1 MDGYRYLLSW
11 IVPLNSLVAEKSD
24 AIWIFIPGLVAAPLL
39 FFALQP
45 MFDFFIRKKR
55 KGYSLHETSR
65 VGGACAVMMLVAGSC
80 ILLIPVESAVLLII
94 SHFFQ
99 SLALVCFELFLFFT
113 LYLSSHNEKIKGD
126 LFVPLCISGFLMI
139 SLPMAVNIPS
149 GYFLSPWSFAL
160 FGLILATAFVERKNG
175 KEIGPYL
182 AGGGEVFLIALSYL
196 VPFPGLHILLWA
208 LPVIFFLVRGERLLP
223 LFLKMFREK
232 ERSAGAVSLTA
243 AGVQSAGDRGTA
255 EEAAGETT
263 VRTGTKGDTE
273 PGAEA
278 AGEDEGDIPVLK
290 EISEGVPERI
300 DTEHRPNP
308 FIPKEFLKILNKKTV
323 MDLRLGD
330 HVQQEMTIF
339 FSDIRQFTDLSSRL
353 TPEEI
358 FKFINS
364 YLARIVPVIGENGGF
379 VDKYIGDAILA
390 LYPQGCGADMAVR
403 SAIDIQQRILEYNNH
418 RAKMGYRPLQMGIGI
433 HTGPLMI
440 GVVGIYGRMQNTVI
454 SDTVNLASRIET
466 MTKAFNVSMAI
477 SGQTFKKLADPGSYK
492 YRYLGP
498 VKVRGDSRPVEVFE
512 ILDGIN
518 PETMEK
524 KMETNRFFEEGMMCF
539 RHKSY
544 SEAREKFS
552 RVLEILPDDGASV
565 FYLENC
571 EARLKVTEKSA
582 GTVGY

>member
-1 MDGYRYLLSW
+1 MIDGYRYLLSW
-11 IVPLNSLVAEKSD
+11 IIPLNFLAVKESE
-24 AIWIFIPGLVAAPLL
+24 AIWIFIPGLVATPLL
-39 FFALQP
+39 FFALRP
-45 MFDFFIRKKR
+45 MFDFFIEKKR

-65 VGGACAVMMLVAGSC
+65 VGGACAVMLLFAGFC
-80 ILLIPVESAVLLII
+80 ILLIPVESAVLLVV

-99 SLALVCFELFLFFT
+99 SLALVGFELFLFFT
-113 LYLSSHNEKIKGD
+113 LYLSSHDEKIKGD
-126 LFVPLCISGFLMI
+126 LFVPLGLSGLLMVL
-139 SLPMAVNIPS
+139 LPIVLNIPS
-149 GYFLSPWSFAL
+149 VYFFGLWSFAL
-160 FGLILATAFVERKNG
+160 FGLILVMAFIERKNG
-175 KEIGPYL
+175 KKTGVCLI
-182 AGGGEVFLIALSYL
+182 AGGEVFLITVSYL
-196 VPFPGLHILLWA
+196 MPSPGLRILLWA
-208 LPVIFFLVRGERLLP
+208 LPVIFFLIRGERLLP
-223 LFLKMFREK
+223 LFPEAFRKNGEGTGTVSLAVTGTN
-232 ERSAGAVSLTA
+232 SAGEAGVNTGAEGSTGGEDDGDSLT
-243 AGVQSAGDRGTA
+243 D
-255 EEAAGETT
+255 
-263 VRTGTKGDTE
+263 
-273 PGAEA
+273 
-278 AGEDEGDIPVLK
+278 GDIPVLE
-290 EISEGVPERI
+290 EISEGVPEKI

-390 LYPQGCGADMAVR
+390 LYPQGQGADMAVR
-403 SAIDIQQRILEYNNH
+403 SAIEIQQRILEYNNH

-454 SDTVNLASRIET
+454 SDTVNLASRIEN

-544 SEAREKFS
+544 AEAREKFS
-552 RVLEILPDDGASV
+552 RVLERLPDDGASM

-571 EARLKVTEKSA
+571 KARLNVVKKSTGAA
-582 GTVGY
+582 G

>member
-1 MDGYRYLLSW
+1 
-11 IVPLNSLVAEKSD
+11 VA
-24 AIWIFIPGLVAAPLL
+24 WVFIPGLVATPLL

-45 MFDFFIRKKR
+45 VFDFFVRKKR
-55 KGYSLHETSR
+55 KGYSLHELSR
-65 VGGACAVMMLVAGSC
+65 VGGACAVLLLFAGFCVS
-80 ILLIPVESAVLLII
+80 LIPGESAVLLIV

-99 SLALVCFELFLFFT
+99 SFAFVSFELFLFFT
-113 LYLSSHNEKIKGD
+113 LYLSVHDEKIKGD
-126 LFVPLCISGFLMI
+126 LFVPLGISGFLMI
-139 SLPMAVNIPS
+139 PLPVAVNVPS
-149 GYFLSPWSFAL
+149 VYFLGPWSFAL
-160 FGLILATAFVERKNG
+160 SGLILVMAFIERRNG
-175 KEIGPYL
+175 KKIGVYLVGGVEI
-182 AGGGEVFLIALSYL
+182 FLIALSCL
-196 VPFPGLHILLWA
+196 LPLPGLHILLWA
-208 LPVIFFLVRGERLLP
+208 LPVVFFLVRGERLLP
-223 LFLKMFREK
+223 LLRNTDGNTAEYAEK
-232 ERSAGAVSLTA
+232 IVAESA
-243 AGVQSAGDRGTA
+243 AGR
-255 EEAAGETT
+255 E
-263 VRTGTKGDTE
+263 TGTVNDGEE
-273 PGAEA
+273 PGP
-278 AGEDEGDIPVLK
+278 EDEDVPVLE
-290 EISEGVPERI
+290 EISEGVPEKI

-308 FIPKEFLKILNKKTV
+308 FIPKEFLKILNKRTV

-364 YLARIVPVIGENGGF
+364 YLARIVPVIGEKGGF
-379 VDKYIGDAILA
+379 VDKYMGDAILA
-390 LYPQGCGADMAVR
+390 LYPQTQGADMAVR
-403 SAIDIQQRILEYNNH
+403 SAIEIQQRILEYNSH

-498 VKVRGDSRPVEVFE
+498 VKVRGDARPVEVFE

-571 EARLKVTEKSA
+571 EARLKVAEKS
-582 GTVGY
+582 

>member
-1 MDGYRYLLSW
+1 M
-11 IVPLNSLVAEKSD
+11 
-24 AIWIFIPGLVAAPLL
+24 IP
-39 FFALQP
+39 
-45 MFDFFIRKKR
+45 
-55 KGYSLHETSR
+55 
-65 VGGACAVMMLVAGSC
+65 
-80 ILLIPVESAVLLII
+80 
-94 SHFFQ
+94 
-99 SLALVCFELFLFFT
+99 
-113 LYLSSHNEKIKGD
+113 
-126 LFVPLCISGFLMI
+126 
-139 SLPMAVNIPS
+139 LPMVIYVPS
-149 GYFLSPWSFAL
+149 AYFLGPWSFAL
-160 FGLILATAFVERKNG
+160 STLILVMTFIERKNG
-175 KEIGPYL
+175 RETAAHL
-182 AGGGEVFLIALSYL
+182 AGGGEIFLMALSCL
-196 VPFPGLHILLWA
+196 MPFPWLQVLFWA
-208 LPVIFFLVRGERLLP
+208 LPAVFFLVRGERLFP
-223 LFLKMFREK
+223 LFLKAPRGPAANPGGSTGKGMDEYIGKVARG
-232 ERSAGAVSLTA
+232 RVS
-243 AGVQSAGDRGTA
+243 GMN
-255 EEAAGETT
+255 
-263 VRTGTKGDTE
+263 
-273 PGAEA
+273 
-278 AGEDEGDIPVLK
+278 DEDIPVLE

-379 VDKYIGDAILA
+379 VDKYMGDAILA
-390 LYPQGCGADMAVR
+390 LYSQIDGADMAVR
-403 SAIDIQQRILEYNNH
+403 SAIEIQQRILEYNNH

-454 SDTVNLASRIET
+454 SDTVNLASRIEA

-518 PETMEK
+518 PETMAK

-544 SEAREKFS
+544 SEAREKFT

-571 EARLKVTEKSA
+571 EARLRVVEKGS
-582 GTVGY
+582 

>member
-1 MDGYRYLLSW
+1 
-11 IVPLNSLVAEKSD
+11 
-24 AIWIFIPGLVAAPLL
+24 
-39 FFALQP
+39 
-45 MFDFFIRKKR
+45 
-55 KGYSLHETSR
+55 
-65 VGGACAVMMLVAGSC
+65 
-80 ILLIPVESAVLLII
+80 
-94 SHFFQ
+94 
-99 SLALVCFELFLFFT
+99 
-113 LYLSSHNEKIKGD
+113 
-126 LFVPLCISGFLMI
+126 
-139 SLPMAVNIPS
+139 
-149 GYFLSPWSFAL
+149 
-160 FGLILATAFVERKNG
+160 
-175 KEIGPYL
+175 
-182 AGGGEVFLIALSYL
+182 
-196 VPFPGLHILLWA
+196 
-208 LPVIFFLVRGERLLP
+208 
-223 LFLKMFREK
+223 
-232 ERSAGAVSLTA
+232 
-243 AGVQSAGDRGTA
+243 
-255 EEAAGETT
+255 
-263 VRTGTKGDTE
+263 
-273 PGAEA
+273 
-278 AGEDEGDIPVLK
+278 
-290 EISEGVPERI
+290 
-300 DTEHRPNP
+300 
-308 FIPKEFLKILNKKTV
+308 

-552 RVLEILPDDGASV
+552 RVLDILPDDGASV

-571 EARLKVTEKSA
+571 DARLKVAEKSA
-582 GTVGY
+582 GTAGY

>member
-1 MDGYRYLLSW
+1 
-11 IVPLNSLVAEKSD
+11 
-24 AIWIFIPGLVAAPLL
+24 
-39 FFALQP
+39 
-45 MFDFFIRKKR
+45 
-55 KGYSLHETSR
+55 
-65 VGGACAVMMLVAGSC
+65 
-80 ILLIPVESAVLLII
+80 
-94 SHFFQ
+94 
-99 SLALVCFELFLFFT
+99 
-113 LYLSSHNEKIKGD
+113 LSSHDEKIKGD
-126 LFVPLCISGFLMI
+126 LFVPLGLSGLLMI
-139 SLPMAVNIPS
+139 PLPMALNVPS
-149 GYFLSPWSFAL
+149 AYFFGPWSFAL
-160 FGLILATAFVERKNG
+160 FGLILVMAFIERKNG
-175 KEIGPYL
+175 KETGAYL
-182 AGGGEVFLIALSYL
+182 VAGGEIFLITLSYL
-196 VPFPGLHILLWA
+196 MPSPGPHILLWA
-208 LPVIFFLVRGERLLP
+208 LPVIFFLVRGERMLP
-223 LFLKMFREK
+223 LFLEAFRK
-232 ERSAGAVSLTA
+232 RGKGAGPVFLSATGVKSAGGRETVTKS
-243 AGVQSAGDRGTA
+243 
-255 EEAAGETT
+255 AGETR
-263 VRTGTKGDTE
+263 VSTGTEGATE
-273 PGAEA
+273 SGGVAV
-278 AGEDEGDIPVLK
+278 GEDDGDSLMDDDIPVLE
-290 EISEGVPERI
+290 EISEGVPEKI

-390 LYPQGCGADMAVR
+390 LYPQGQGADMAVR
-403 SAIDIQQRILEYNNH
+403 SAIEIQERILEYNNH

-552 RVLEILPDDGASV
+552 RVLEILPDDGASI

-571 EARLKVTEKSA
+571 EARLNIAEKNA
-582 GTVGY
+582 GAAG